1 MTTADRQP
9 PHHNTITCY
18 TDYRCRLPECV
29 ERYRA
34 WDRARYRA
42 QANGEPGRY
51 IPAEPVRQHLLKL
64 YAADIGIHAIAASTG
79 LTYLAVRSF
88 THHEY
93 GNRRPRRRRCTP
105 ETAAKILA
113 VTEANIVTG
122 RIDAT
127 GTTRRLQALVAIG
140 WPLERI
146 GPHAGLSPENL
157 HHLSKRDRVLAST
170 ALRVAEVY
178 ELLRHK
184 KPARNGVDK
193 RSITRARNRAAANH
207 WPTPKYWD
215 QYPDAIDDPHFEPL
229 YGVTKRE
236 IVAQDA
242 NFIMRTAGLN
252 KAATA
257 KRLGVDKSYLDHA
270 FRDHPEY
277 AVEVAA

>member
-1 MTTADRQP
+1 MTAADRQP
-9 PHHNTITCY
+9 PHHKTITCY
-18 TDYRCRLPECV
+18 TDYKCRLPECV
-29 ERYRA
+29 QRYRE
-34 WDRARYRA
+34 WGRARYRA
-42 QANGEPGRY
+42 KANGEPGRY
-51 IPAEPVRQHLLKL
+51 TDAEPVRQHLLKL

-105 ETAAKILA
+105 ATAAKILA

-127 GTTRRLQALVAIG
+127 GTVRRLQALVAIG
-140 WPLERI
+140 WPLEQI

-157 HHLSKRDRVLAST
+157 HQLTKRERVLSST
-170 ALRVAEVY
+170 ARRVAEAY

-184 KPARNGVDK
+184 KPTRNGVDK
-193 RSITRARNRAAANH
+193 RSATRARNRAAANR
-207 WPTPKYWD
+207 WPTPAYWAD
-215 QYPDAIDDPHFEPL
+215 RMDVIDDPDFEPL

-242 NFIMRTAGLN
+242 NELIRFSGLDR
-252 KAATA
+252 ATA
-257 KRLGVDKSYLDHA
+257 AERLGVSKAYIDHA
-270 FRDHPEY
+270 FRDHPQY